1 MRILVTGATGF
12 LGSHLLAELDRLGD
26 GLPIRVLSQRRNSA
40 LDKHGV
46 DVCLGSVT
54 RAEDVARAVEG
65 VTHIYHLAGFVSRDP
80 DEGHRMHAVHVDGT
94 RILCGEAAKA
104 GVKRV
109 VLVSTSGTVAVSDRE
124 DEFPDEE
131 SPAPLSIISRW
142 PYYASKYYQEEAARR
157 FCGDKVELVTVNPSL
172 LLGPGDDRVGST
184 REVLSFL
191 SGDIKLVPGGG
202 LNFVDA
208 RDVAAFLPVAMEKGQ
223 AGRRYLLG
231 GHNMTFADY
240 FDRLERL
247 SKSYSP
253 RLKVKSGT
261 AFFAA
266 RAQDFVLRALGRT
279 PPIEPSAVE
288 MAKYFWYFTGDRA
301 RSELGFSPREATD
314 TLFDTITYVR
324 EHAMGDG
331 VFRKKD

>member
-12 LGSHLLAELDRLGD
+12 LGSHLLTELARRSD
-26 GLPIRVLSQRRNSA
+26 GLPLRVLSQRRNSA

-46 DVCLGSVT
+46 DVCLGSIT

-80 DEGHRMHAVHVDGT
+80 DDGHRMHAVHVDGT

-104 GVKRV
+104 GVKRI

-142 PYYASKYYQEEAARR
+142 PYYASKYYQEEAARK

-191 SGDIKLVPGGG
+191 SGDIKLVPEGG

-231 GHNMTFADY
+231 GHNMSFADY
-240 FDRLERL
+240 FDRMERL

-253 RLKVKSGT
+253 RLKVKSSV
-261 AFFAA
+261 ALFAA
-266 RAQDFVLRALGRT
+266 RAQDLVLRALGRT

-288 MAKYFWYFTGDRA
+288 MAKYFWYFTGERA
-301 RSELGFSPREATD
+301 QSELGFSPREATD